1 MITKIMLSKEKL
13 VKGNLRVFLGGY
25 NSFGI
30 EQPPSPMLGKCPNNP
45 VIFFRVLPLS
55 VWKADDEVGEEEKR
69 VCLGHREAASQKE
82 GGLLHHHHH
91 YNHHHHHHWHDDRHH
106 ILCHDDH
113 DHLDLVIRSRAARWL
128 SRQRSGRTLVKLTRL
143 TSSSGDD

>member
-1 MITKIMLSKEKL
+1 MTTVLGLKRLPPPHVGKISEII
-13 VKGNLRVFLGGY
+13 R
-25 NSFGI
+25 I
-30 EQPPSPMLGKCPNNP
+30 

-91 YNHHHHHHWHDDRHH
+91 CHDDRHH
-106 ILCHDDH
+106 NLCHDDH
-113 DHLDLVIRSRAARWL
+113 DHLDLVIRSRAVRWL
-128 SRQRSGRTLVKLTRL
+128 SRQRSGRTLVRLMRL
-143 TSSSGDD
+143 TSSSGDLDCLL